1 MILTRL
7 RDWATRFSRS
17 SRLRHSADSSVQT
30 TEYEGYAQYMKVDT
44 RYIDSL
50 FKVEHR
56 DIEYIKIIKETKYRG
71 KTEIC
76 SRYWVY
82 LLDKPPLVPSYCL
95 DKDWR
100 SEWVPVELFRYNQV
114 CGLAC

>member
-17 SRLRHSADSSVQT
+17 SQPRHLADSSIQT
-30 TEYEGYAQYMKVDT
+30 TEYEGYAKYVKPT
-44 RYIDSL
+44 FYINSL
-50 FKVEHR
+50 YEIKQG
-56 DIEYIKIIKETKYRG
+56 DIDYIKIIKETKYQG

-76 SRYWVY
+76 SRHVVY
-82 LLDKPPLVPSYCL
+82 LLDKPPLVPSYCPSS
-95 DKDWR
+95 DWR
-100 SEWVPVELFRYNQV
+100 SEWVPVELFRYSQV